1 MLNTVVPYLPGAQ
14 RDKDEIE
21 DDKGHG
27 AAILSVKSQV
37 KLIPVELSYS
47 TSTGKL
53 LSKQPINSQN
63 KDMILQ

>member
-1 MLNTVVPYLPGAQ
+1 MLPGAQ

-21 DDKGHG
+21 VDKGHG

-53 LSKQPINSQN
+53 LSKHPVSNHK
-63 KDMILQ
+63 KDAIL